1 MTRFKPIAILSCNL
15 ERTIEW
21 AVNTL
26 GVNRID
32 MSARRLV
39 KANAHGDHLITYI
52 IIQNTE
58 EALSWEFKE
67 YIRAPDYFTLEDT
80 VKERIR

>member
-1 MTRFKPIAILSCNL
+1 MTSFKPIAILSCNL

-39 KANAHGDHLITYI
+39 KANEHGDHLATYI
-52 IIQNTE
+52 IIQSNE
-58 EALSWEFKE
+58 EALSWEFRK
-67 YIRAPDYFTLEDT
+67 YLMAPDYFTLEDT